1 MCNFKV
7 SLQANIRIDI
17 ALFAPKY
24 ESNEE
29 EMQYKYLFGW
39 GMGVVGFQYMLNLS
53 T

>member
-29 EMQYKYLFGW
+29 EMQYKYLFWLGD
-39 GMGVVGFQYMLNLS
+39 GCCGFPIYA
-53 T
+53 